1 VLVYSASV
9 ETWSAVRQEKASCTF
24 SKDPMAIDWDDV
36 LGYSTNRLVKI
47 RDRRLGI
54 MVGVD
59 AAWAKAAA

>member
-1 VLVYSASV
+1 
-9 ETWSAVRQEKASCTF
+9 
-24 SKDPMAIDWDDV
+24 MAIDWDDV